1 MNGEMPGGLEELIR
15 ERVTYCYQCGSCVGS
30 CPTARAIPEYNPR
43 KIMEELILGGW
54 REIISGRM
62 IWLCTLCHTC
72 YEVCPQGVGISH
84 IIVELRNHAARMGLI
99 PPEYLNNVR
108 QVAST
113 GWTSPITGAV
123 QRIRKE
129 LGLPE
134 VNMGRVED
142 VRKLIELT
150 ELRRIV
156 EAQEG

>member
-1 MNGEMPGGLEELIR
+1 MSGEMPEGLEELIR
-15 ERVTYCYQCGSCVGS
+15 EKVVYCFQCGSCVGS

-43 KIMEELILGGW
+43 RIMEELILGRW
-54 REIISGRM
+54 REVLSGRL

-84 IIVELRNHAARMGLI
+84 IMVELRNQAAKMGLA
-99 PPEYLNNVR
+99 PSEYLNNLR

-113 GWTSPITGAV
+113 GWTSPLTGAV

-134 VNMGRVED
+134 VNAPRVEEI
-142 VRKLIELT
+142 RKLIGLT
-150 ELRRIV
+150 ELRRFL
-156 EAQEG
+156 EGTAG